1 MKPTNGRSLPVNPLP
16 SFKLYFSRC
25 AITSGLS
32 GSNSS
37 KCDVSAAPSRFGTYG
52 GTATVHRI
60 NCMNASHIGV
70 DHSKDEFKGN
80 TFFFLCPRF
89 LCLLFF
95 VQLQVTTFFP
105 WKVSK
110 KFLVQWLERY
120 LYQTRMGRVA
130 IHSEPTFTWWSDSN
144 HCMAWFDFSGSL
156 FSCVCILC
164 FLIYTHKSS
173 ITQKYFGTMWDVKN
187 RNFHFSNSQMDWVTV
202 EDPLW
207 RWLLSFC
214 YVLSHP
220 HKYTVKN
227 SLTYSLVN
235 YSTQCHWRTGDKEVP
250 HNPLLTYSQCT
261 ILESNPLRFCWLGHP
276 SKTARMSGIIINLET
291 KGWLNIVFTTINTT

>member
-1 MKPTNGRSLPVNPLP
+1 MTGKVLVSDQDGKGSHTLWAYFYLMIRLKPLH
-16 SFKLYFSRC
+16 
-25 AITSGLS
+25 GL
-32 GSNSS
+32 
-37 KCDVSAAPSRFGTYG
+37 
-52 GTATVHRI
+52 I
-60 NCMNASHIGV
+60 W
-70 DHSKDEFKGN
+70 
-80 TFFFLCPRF
+80 
-89 LCLLFF
+89 
-95 VQLQVTTFFP
+95 LQR
-105 WKVSK
+105 
-110 KFLVQWLERY
+110 L
-120 LYQTRMGRVA
+120 
-130 IHSEPTFTWWSDSN
+130 
-144 HCMAWFDFSGSL
+144 L

-164 FLIYTHKSS
+164 FLIYTPKSS

-261 ILESNPLRFCWLGHP
+261 ILESNLLRFCWLGHP